1 MKIVVLAGGFSPE
14 REVSLSSGAMITNA
28 LIKNGHEVYL
38 LDSYLGTADVEEVRF
53 KSLKDGTDFSWEIG
67 RRVPELDC
75 LAQGRNGKGY
85 IGNRV
90 IEICRLADAVFLA
103 LHGGAGENGQIQAVL
118 DAYGISYTGTGY
130 EGCLKAMDKPMA
142 KLLMRD
148 SGIPTPDWRLYTR
161 GEPMEAF
168 SFHCVVKPC
177 GCGSSVGVTMVDG
190 EEQWEQA
197 LDSAFSYED
206 RILAEVKITGR
217 EFSVGILGERSLPAI
232 EIIPKTGFYDYENK
246 YQAGMTQEICPA
258 RLTDKE
264 EEAMGRMALKVH
276 RALGL
281 GYYSRVDFIMEEDG
295 SLYCLEANTLPG
307 MTPFSLLPQE
317 AKAAGISYHE
327 LCEDIVKHGK
337 CRGGIPLCP
346 KNVAIE
352 RKGVLS

>member
-28 LIKNGHEVYL
+28 LMENGHEVYL
-38 LDSYLGTADVEEVRF
+38 LDSYLGAADGEAVRF
-53 KSLKDGTDFSWEIG
+53 KSLKDGVDFSFEIG
-67 RRVPELDC
+67 RRAPELDR
-75 LAQGRNGKGY
+75 LAEERKEEGY

-90 IEICRLADAVFLA
+90 IEICRLADVVFLA

-130 EGCLKAMDKPMA
+130 AGCLKAMDKHVA
-142 KLLMRD
+142 KLLMRA
-148 SGIPTPDWRLYTR
+148 SGIPTPDWRVYTR
-161 GEPMEAF
+161 GESLEPF
-168 SFHCVVKPC
+168 SFPCVVKPC
-177 GCGSSVGVTMVDG
+177 GCGSSVGVTIVDK
-190 EEQWEQA
+190 EAQWEQA
-197 LDSAFSYED
+197 LCSAFAYEN

-217 EFSVGILGERSLPAI
+217 EFSVGILGEKVLPAI

-246 YQAGMTQEICPA
+246 YQAGMTEEICPA
-258 RLTDKE
+258 SLTKKE
-264 EEAMGRMALKVH
+264 AEAMSRTAMKVH

-317 AKAAGISYHE
+317 AEAAGILYYE
-327 LCEDIVKHGK
+327 LCEDIVRHGK
-337 CRGGIPLCP
+337 
-346 KNVAIE
+346 
-352 RKGVLS
+352 GVSS